1 MSNLLLN
8 PFFPLLLILGAAA
21 AVFLVSML
29 RSIRIVPSKSV
40 LVVERLGKFSRL
52 LEGGLHILVPLMDR
66 VRYTHSLKEIALEV
80 PPQPCFTED
89 NVRVEI
95 GGVLYLMV
103 VDPKKASYGIS
114 DFKFATIQLAQTM
127 MRSVIGRLELDRT
140 FEERDSINATLVKNL
155 DDALETWGV
164 RVTRYEI
171 QNITVPHSILKTMEL
186 QVNAERDK
194 RAKIAKSIGEMN
206 ARINQSVGIMEEAI
220 NKSEGEKQKQIN
232 EAEGRASEILA
243 VSKATAE
250 GLEKLAGAMSL
261 PGGDMAVEMQMIEK
275 FVAQLANLQGKTNK
289 VILPLDLTNLDSV
302 TRLAS
307 QAVRPEPG
315 LAESDTGAR

>member
-1 MSNLLLN
+1 MSNLLLS
-8 PFFPLLLILGAAA
+8 PFFPLLLILGAAG
-21 AVFLVSML
+21 AVFLVSLL

-171 QNITVPHSILKTMEL
+171 QNISVPHSILKTMEL

-232 EAEGRASEILA
+232 EAEGRSSEILA

-250 GLEKLAGAMSL
+250 GLEKLAGAMSM

-275 FVAQLANLQGKTNK
+275 FVLQLVNLQGKTNK
-289 VILPLDLTNLDSV
+289 VILPLDLTNWDSV
-302 TRLAS
+302 TKLAT
-307 QAVRPEPG
+307 QAVRPERDATP
-315 LAESDTGAR
+315 

>member
-29 RSIRIVPSKSV
+29 RSIRVVPSKSV

>member
-29 RSIRIVPSKSV
+29 RSIRVVPSKSV

-307 QAVRPEPG
+307 QAVRPEHDSP
-315 LAESDTGAR
+315 APDSGAL

>member
-1 MSNLLLN
+1 MN

-21 AVFLVSML
+21 AVFFVSML

-171 QNITVPHSILKTMEL
+171 QNITVPHSIIKTMEL

-250 GLEKLAGAMSL
+250 GLEKIARAMSL

-307 QAVRPEPG
+307 QAVRPERDP
-315 LAESDTGAR
+315 TGSNTGQV